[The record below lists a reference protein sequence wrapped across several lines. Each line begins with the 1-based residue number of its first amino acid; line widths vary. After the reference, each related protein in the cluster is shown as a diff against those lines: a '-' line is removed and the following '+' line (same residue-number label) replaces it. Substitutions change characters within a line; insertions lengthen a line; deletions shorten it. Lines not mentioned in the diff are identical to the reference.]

1 MLARLTGAMIVIG
14 LTGGI
19 GTGKTTV
26 AEMLAEMGARVI
38 DADKLGHEA
47 LRPDT
52 PVWQELVAAFG
63 NDILKGDRQIDRA
76 KLGEIVFN
84 NPAALKR
91 INAITHP
98 RLYRMVESQIEE
110 YRRQGVKVV
119 VVEAAAL
126 IEANWRSLTDEVWA
140 TVASQE
146 CVLERVK
153 KRSNFGA
160 EQIMARIRS
169 QISSEERVKHATV
182 VIDTDCT
189 LEGVRERVAKEWKRL
204 TQLDF

>member
-1 MLARLTGAMIVIG
+1 MIVIG

-26 AEMLAEMGARVI
+26 SQMLAGLGATVI

-47 LRPDT
+47 LRPGS
-52 PVWQELVAAFG
+52 PVWQELVEAFG
-63 NDILKGDRQIDRA
+63 PGILKADRQIDRA
-76 KLGEIVFN
+76 KLGEVVFN
-84 NPAALKR
+84 NPEALKR

-98 RLYRMVESQIEE
+98 RLYRMVENQIED
-110 YRRQGVKVV
+110 YRKQGVGVV

-126 IEANWRSLTDEVWA
+126 IEANWLALMDEIWV

-153 KRSNFGA
+153 KRSNFNG

-169 QISSEERVKHATV
+169 QISSDERIKHATV

-189 LEGVRERVAKEWKRL
+189 LEGVRERVEKEWNRL
-204 TQLDF
+204 AGFRLNG